1 MSRIVKI
8 FELFFI
14 IGLGL
19 LVTLYVS
26 APVGVTILLMVF
38 FGMFFSIAVTIAT
51 AVMKAIKV
59 TASVSEASVS
69 QTTLFKGEKTILKI
83 TVKNRTIIP
92 AADVRIRLITPDSGL
107 NADTEKNIV
116 SFSVAGRAEEVLELE
131 YEAAIWGQY
140 KIGIETVRLGDFL
153 GIFSLPWQVS
163 GNANFEVLVF
173 PNIIEIPP
181 EEIIIG
187 SALEAIYDD
196 EAEETTETALPFGGF
211 PGYNHRDYEPGDPIR
226 RINWKLSAKRDKL
239 LLRLDDEAETPE
251 INICLTA
258 SKEALDEDREKQE
271 EAVETAL
278 GLADLFVKLDIKV
291 KVHYSNSLFEC
302 INSDDIANLQTAF
315 LRYKF
320 SDENYLPEDLSYYIK
335 VSPNSLPELIKA

>member
-1 MSRIVKI
+1 MSRFVKI
-8 FELFFI
+8 SELLFI
-14 IGLGL
+14 IGLGV

-38 FGMFFSIAVTIAT
+38 VGMFFSISVTIST
-51 AVMKAIKV
+51 ALMKAIKV
-59 TASVSEASVS
+59 TAAVS
-69 QTTLFKGEKTILKI
+69 QATLFKTEKTILKI

-92 AADVRIRLITPDSGL
+92 AADVRIKLISPDMGL
-107 NADTEKNIV
+107 NADTEKSIV
-116 SFSVAGRAEEVLELE
+116 SFSVAGRAEETHEIE

-140 KIGIETVRLGDFL
+140 KIGIESVRLGDFL
-153 GIFSLPWQVS
+153 GIFSLPWSVS
-163 GNANFEVLVF
+163 GQRDFEVCIF

-181 EEIIIG
+181 EELIIS

-196 EAEETTETALPFGGF
+196 EAEETTEQLIPFGGF

-251 INICLTA
+251 INICLTGF
-258 SKEALDEDREKQE
+258 DEDRERQE
-271 EAVETAL
+271 EAVETTL
-278 GLADLFVKLDIKV
+278 GLADLFVKLEIKV
-291 KVHYSNSLFEC
+291 KVHFSNSVFEC
-302 INSDDIANLQTAF
+302 VNTDDIKNLQTAF

-320 SDENYLPEDLSYYIK
+320 SDENLLPEEISYYIK
-335 VSPNSLPELIKA
+335 VSPNSSPELVKS

>member
-8 FELFFI
+8 FELLFI
-14 IGLGL
+14 IGLGV

-26 APVGVTILLMVF
+26 APVGVTILLMVIV
-38 FGMFFSIAVTIAT
+38 GIFFSIAVTIAT
-51 AVMKAIKV
+51 ALMKAIKV
-59 TASVSEASVS
+59 TVSVS
-69 QTTLFKGEKTILKI
+69 QTTLFKGEKTTLIIK
-83 TVKNRTIIP
+83 VKNRTIIP
-92 AADVRIRLITPDSGL
+92 AADVRIRLISPEKGL
-107 NADTEKNIV
+107 NAETEKNIV
-116 SFSVAGRAEEVLELE
+116 SFSVAGRAEEVLEIE

-140 KIGIETVRLGDFL
+140 QIGIEQTKNAVKLGDFL
-153 GIFSLPWQVS
+153 GIFSLPWNITGES
-163 GNANFEVLVF
+163 KFEVCVF

-181 EEIIIG
+181 EELIIG

-251 INICLTA
+251 INICLTGF
-258 SKEALDEDREKQE
+258 DEDRKKQE
-271 EAVETAL
+271 EAIEVTL

-291 KVHYSNSLFEC
+291 KVHYSSTVFEC
-302 INSDDIANLQTAF
+302 VNADDIKNLQTAF

-320 SDENYLPEDLSYYIK
+320 SDKSLLPDELSYYIK
-335 VSPNSLPELIKA
+335 VSPNSSPELVKA